1 MTPDWP
7 CALGQTLGTA
17 VLRNSPEDFEVREYL
32 GFDPDGDGEHVFLH
46 LQKRQL
52 NTLDLVQRVAK
63 LSGVPSRDIGYSG
76 LKDRNALTSQWLS
89 VGLAGRPEPDWA
101 GLEADGKVRVLASD
115 RHRKK
120 LKRGVHR
127 ANEFRLSL
135 VGLQAEQGAIV
146 QRLEAIASEG
156 VPNYF
161 GRQRFGRNGS
171 TLAQARQWTGE
182 GGRRIARNRR
192 GLYLSALRGL
202 CFNTLLAERV
212 RQKSWQRPG
221 PGDAVA
227 LAGSRS
233 IFQADQTTDDLAA
246 RAQAG
251 DLHPALPLWG
261 SGQPVASAAV
271 HAVQAGLV
279 ASEEGVAEFLEAQGL
294 ALAYRAAR
302 VIPDDFCWRFC
313 DDGTLILEFSLG
325 AGSYATA
332 IVDELVR
339 YDEGDQGS
347 GGSSE

>member
-7 CALGQTLGTA
+7 RALGQTLGTA
-17 VLRNSPEDFEVREYL
+17 VLRHSPEHFEVREHL
-32 GFDPDGDGEHVFLH
+32 GFEPDGDGEHVFLH

-52 NTLDLVQRVAK
+52 NTLDLVQRVAQ

-101 GLEADGKVRVLASD
+101 GLEADGKVRLLSSD

-135 VGLQAEQGAIV
+135 VGLQADQGAID
-146 QRLEAIASEG
+146 QRLELIAREG

-171 TLAQARQWTGE
+171 TLAQARQWSRE
-182 GGRRIARNRR
+182 GGRKIARNRR
-192 GLYLSALRGL
+192 GLYLSALRGW
-202 CFNTLLAERV
+202 CFNTLLAQRV
-212 RQKSWQRPG
+212 RECSWQRPG

-233 IFQADQTTDDLAA
+233 IFHADQTTDDLVA

-251 DLHPALPLWG
+251 DLHSALPLWG
-261 SGQPVASAAV
+261 TGQPVASAPGRRPATCIPLYRFG
-271 HAVQAGLV
+271 AQA
-279 ASEEGVAEFLEAQGL
+279 S
-294 ALAYRAAR
+294 R
-302 VIPDDFCWRFC
+302 
-313 DDGTLILEFSLG
+313 
-325 AGSYATA
+325 
-332 IVDELVR
+332 
-339 YDEGDQGS
+339 
-347 GGSSE
+347 